1 MKVSV
6 RIGKSAKSSPTLGTG
21 SPAGADVAAVGVQCS
36 IRLADGTGDA
46 AKLQNTIRVEAR
58 VPGLQHR
65 PFFWAME
72 VN

>member
-1 MKVSV
+1 MT
-6 RIGKSAKSSPTLGTG
+6 GQEAKSGPTLGTG
-21 SPAGADVAAVGVQCS
+21 SPAGAAVAADGVQCS

-58 VPGLQHR
+58 VPGLR
-65 PFFWAME
+65 RRLFRAME